1 MRDALAC
8 LGAALLIAG
17 CGGDGDS
24 TVVRFWAIGR
34 EGEVVTELLRE
45 FEQANPDVRIVVQQ
59 IPWSAAHEKLLTA
72 FVGGSTPDLAQL
84 GNTWIAEF
92 TALHALEPL
101 DGRVQGSAS
110 VPRESYFA
118 GIWDTN
124 VIDGA
129 TYGIPWYVDTR
140 LLFYRKDLLAAA
152 GHDSIP
158 GTWPEWRAAME
169 AVVRTGG
176 GRYAIFL
183 PLNEWAPPVILG
195 LQAGSPLLAD
205 NASRGAFSGP
215 EFGRAFAFYR
225 DLFVSGLAPPVG
237 NNEIANVYQEFA
249 RGTFVMYVTG
259 PWNLGEFSRRLPPEL
274 ADAWA
279 TAPMPGPDS
288 ATPGVS
294 LAGGSSLVIFRRSE
308 HKDAAWRI
316 IEFLSAPAQ
325 QVRFYAL
332 TGDLPARIEAW
343 EDTALAASPHAHAFR
358 EQLTRVVPTP
368 KIPEW
373 EQIAMRVQ
381 EQSEFAVRG
390 AVTPDTALVRL
401 DAQVDQILEK
411 RRWLLARAAGTAE
424 R

>member
-1 MRDALAC
+1 
-8 LGAALLIAG
+8 
-17 CGGDGDS
+17 
-24 TVVRFWAIGR
+24 
-34 EGEVVTELLRE
+34 
-45 FEQANPDVRIVVQQ
+45 
-59 IPWSAAHEKLLTA
+59 
-72 FVGGSTPDLAQL
+72 
-84 GNTWIAEF
+84 
-92 TALHALEPL
+92 
-101 DGRVQGSAS
+101 
-110 VPRESYFA
+110 VPRESYFG

-124 VIDGA
+124 VIDGEV
-129 TYGIPWYVDTR
+129 YGIPWYVDTR

-152 GHDSIP
+152 GYDSIP
-158 GTWPEWRAAME
+158 GTWPEWRASME
-169 AVVRTGG
+169 AVARAGG
-176 GRYAIFL
+176 SGRYAIFL
-183 PLNEWAPPVILG
+183 PLNEWAPPVVLG

-205 NASRGAFSGP
+205 NASRGAFSEP
-215 EFGRAFAFYR
+215 EFRRAFAFYR
-225 DLFVSGLAPPVG
+225 DLFTSGLAPPVG

-249 RGTFVMYVTG
+249 RGTFAMYVTG

-279 TAPMPGPDS
+279 TAPMPKPDP

-343 EDTALAASPHAHAFR
+343 EDSALASPHAHAFR

-381 EQSEFAVRG
+381 EQAEFAVRG
-390 AVTPDTALVRL
+390 AVSPDTALARL
-401 DAQVDQILEK
+401 DAQVDIILEK
-411 RRWLLARAAGTAE
+411 RRWLLARAAGTVS